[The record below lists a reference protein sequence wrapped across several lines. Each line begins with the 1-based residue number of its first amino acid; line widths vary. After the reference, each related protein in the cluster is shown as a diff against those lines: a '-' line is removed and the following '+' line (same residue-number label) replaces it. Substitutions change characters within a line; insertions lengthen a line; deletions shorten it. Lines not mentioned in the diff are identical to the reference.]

1 MNNKQKWKARKN
13 LIDLSDD
20 DDEVIHCLIPY
31 VQLRIKKQS
40 PDLIE
45 FSDSEV
51 VAKIF

>member
-13 LIDLSDD
+13 LINLSDD
-20 DDEVIHCLIPY
+20 DEEVMHYLIPY

-51 VAKIF
+51 LVEIF

>member
-20 DDEVIHCLIPY
+20 DDEVMHCLIAY